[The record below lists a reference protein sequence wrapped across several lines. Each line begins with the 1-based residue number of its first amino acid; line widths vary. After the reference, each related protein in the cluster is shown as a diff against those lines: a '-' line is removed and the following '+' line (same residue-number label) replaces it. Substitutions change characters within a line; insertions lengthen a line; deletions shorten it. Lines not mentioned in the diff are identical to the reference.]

1 MFIQIRRGAQEELRI
16 KEEVADISGLQVKP
30 ADQ

>member
-16 KEEVADISGLQVKP
+16 MEEVADISGLQVKP